1 MDDAAWREYKLKFG
15 KFYAEEE
22 ESARYQV
29 WRQHVKEINQHNAQ
43 SKSFKKGVN
52 NFTDMTHEEFR
63 GKMGGCY
70 KIPKKHLEGNNTQLG
85 STWLP
90 PSNVEIPES
99 VNWVKEGLVTP
110 VKNQG
115 QCGSCW
121 AFSTTGSLEGQ
132 MFRKTGK
139 LPNLSEQ
146 NLVDC
151 SRDYGNMGCH
161 GGWMDYAFSYIKDN
175 MGIDS
180 ENGYP
185 YYARELGYCYYRTV
199 YKTGDVSGWFDLSP
213 GNETNLKLGVAVVG
227 PISVAI
233 DASHPSLQH
242 YHSGIYYEEKCGNT
256 LRDLDHAVLVVG
268 YGTENGQD
276 YWLIK
281 NSWSERWGEGGY
293 FKMARNRKNHCGVA
307 TKPSFPQV

>member
-1 MDDAAWREYKLKFG
+1 MKIILCLCLASVFTFPMDDAAWREYKLKFG
-15 KFYAEEE
+15 KFYAAEE

-63 GKMGGCY
+63 GKIGGCY
-70 KIPKKHLEGNNTQLG
+70 KIPQKHLEGNNTQLG

-180 ENGYP
+180 ENSYP
-185 YYARELGYCYYRTV
+185 YYARELGYCYYRSV

-213 GNETNLKLGVAVVG
+213 G
-227 PISVAI
+227 
-233 DASHPSLQH
+233 
-242 YHSGIYYEEKCGNT
+242 IYYNT
-256 LRDLDHAVLVVG
+256 FH
-268 YGTENGQD
+268 
-276 YWLIK
+276 
-281 NSWSERWGEGGY
+281 
-293 FKMARNRKNHCGVA
+293 
-307 TKPSFPQV
+307 